1 MNVVHIDIP
10 PLRERKED
18 IPPLVYYFLEKFNKE
33 YGKNLKITD
42 ELMEVL
48 INYDWPG
55 NVRQLQNTLER
66 MVILAKGEYLTPENL
81 PTDIKRQIKIPKESK
96 DDTSIKIGKKIV
108 ELPKTVEQ
116 LEREAII
123 KALEETNYV
132 IKKAAEKLGMTPRQV
147 RYRIEKYKI
156 PLKK

>member
-1 MNVVHIDIP
+1 
-10 PLRERKED
+10 
-18 IPPLVYYFLEKFNKE
+18 
-33 YGKNLKITD
+33 
-42 ELMEVL
+42 MEIL

-66 MVILAKGEYLTPENL
+66 MVILAKGEYLTPDNL
-81 PTDIKRQIKIPKESK
+81 PLDIKRQIKLPK
-96 DDTSIKIGKKIV
+96 DTGQATITICKKGT

-116 LEREAII
+116 IEREAII

-132 IKKAAEKLGMTPRQV
+132 IKRAAEKLGMTPRQI
-147 RYRIEKYKI
+147 RYRIDKYKI